1 MNPGREFQE
10 IGVGKLFHVNGNDY
24 MKQSSRT
31 AKMLRNGRVFYFR
44 KTEIVHIEVVDLLV

>member
-1 MNPGREFQE
+1 MKPGREFQE

-44 KTEIVHIEVVDLLV
+44 KTEIVHIICY